1 MTDTFKAAIK
11 AAAFAVAEAE
21 AAANTAAENLA
32 AAHRRADELRGRQS
46 QLETVRDAIAA
57 ERRAGREVDSGR
69 LAVIQLDLEDLE
81 TLTTAASNTVAEL
94 QAKADAARA
103 TVDARRQALQF
114 QGDLVLL
121 DGSKQHATAL
131 AEKLLAAIN
140 EINATAARLGRGN
153 RPEWAPSPELA
164 LLMRRLDLNR
174 GAIRGAIR

>member
-1 MTDTFKAAIK
+1 MTDSIQHAAR
-11 AAAFAVAEAE
+11 AVAEAE
-21 AAANTAAENLA
+21 AAANSAADNLA
-32 AAHRRADELRGRQS
+32 EAHRRADELRGRKS
-46 QLETVRDAIAA
+46 QLGTERDAIAA
-57 ERRAGREVDSGR
+57 DRRAGGKIDCGR
-69 LAVIQLDLEDLE
+69 LAVIQLDLEDIDALI
-81 TLTTAASNTVAEL
+81 TAASNSVAEL

-103 TVDARRQALQF
+103 TVDARRQAVQF

>member
-1 MTDTFKAAIK
+1 MTDSIQHAAR
-11 AAAFAVAEAE
+11 AVAEAE

-32 AAHRRADELRGRQS
+32 AADRRADDLRGRKAA
-46 QLETVRDAIAA
+46 LEAERDAIAA
-57 ERRAGREVDSGR
+57 AHRAGDSVDAGR
-69 LAVIQLDLEDLE
+69 LAVLQLDLEEIDALI
-81 TLTTAASNTVAEL
+81 AAAAAKVAEA
-94 QAKADAARA
+94 QGKADAARA
-103 TVDARRQALQF
+103 TVDGRRHALQF

-121 DGSKQHATAL
+121 DGSKGHATVL

-174 GAIRGAIR
+174 GAVR